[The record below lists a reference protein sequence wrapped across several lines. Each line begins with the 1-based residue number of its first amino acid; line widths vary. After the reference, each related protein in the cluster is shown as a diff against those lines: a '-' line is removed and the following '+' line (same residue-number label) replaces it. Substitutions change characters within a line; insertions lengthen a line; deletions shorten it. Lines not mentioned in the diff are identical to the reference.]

1 MHRNL
6 IPFRMKALL
15 DTGVWFRR
23 YHGLPMS
30 QPLRD
35 FLNEE
40 VDEFHICPLSVSEIC
55 FKWQRGRLP
64 DIPDPQRW
72 IAHSL
77 QNFAIEMPDCTASMI
92 AGLWDWDHGD
102 LVDRT
107 LAAIAK
113 ERNLTLIHTD
123 KVLKTSQAFR
133 KNGLEMWQN
142 RGTWE

>member
-1 MHRNL
+1 MNRNL
-6 IPFRMKALL
+6 MPSRMKALL
-15 DTGVWFRR
+15 DTGIWFRR

-40 VDEFHICPLSVSEIC
+40 VDEFQICPLSVSEIC

-64 DIPDPQRW
+64 GIPDPQKW
-72 IAHSL
+72 VAHSL
-77 QNFAIEMPDCTASMI
+77 QNFVIVMPDPAVAMT

-113 ERNLTLIHTD
+113 EKGLTLIHTD
-123 KVLKTSQAFR
+123 KD
-133 KNGLEMWQN
+133 
-142 RGTWE
+142 

>member
-1 MHRNL
+1 
-6 IPFRMKALL
+6 MKALL

-40 VDEFHICPLSVSEIC
+40 VEEFHICPLSVSEIC
-55 FKWQRGRLP
+55 YKWRRGRLP
-64 DIPDPQRW
+64 GIPDPQTW
-72 IAHSL
+72 VAHAL
-77 QNFAIEMPDCTASMI
+77 QNFVIEMPDSATAI
-92 AGLWDWDHGD
+92 TAGMWDWDHGD

-113 ERNLTLIHTD
+113 EQGLTLIHTD
-123 KVLKTSQAFR
+123 KVLKNFKGFSQKWFR
-133 KNGLEMWQN
+133 NVAE
-142 RGTWE
+142 

>member
-1 MHRNL
+1 MSRSSTF
-6 IPFRMKALL
+6 FRMKALL

-55 FKWQRGRLP
+55 FKWQRGRLSG
-64 DIPDPQRW
+64 IPDPQRW
-72 IAHSL
+72 VEHSL
-77 QNFAIEMPDCTASMI
+77 QNFVMEMPDSAVAMT
-92 AGLWDWDHGD
+92 AGLWDWSHSD

-113 ERNLTLIHTD
+113 ERELTLIHTD
-123 KVLKTSQAFR
+123 KVLKNFSGFPQKWFR
-133 KNGLEMWQN
+133 NVAE
-142 RGTWE
+142 

>member
-1 MHRNL
+1 MNRDL
-6 IPFRMKALL
+6 IPSRMKVLL

-40 VDEFHICPLSVSEIC
+40 VEEFHICPLSVSEIY
-55 FKWQRGRLP
+55 FKWQRGRLAG
-64 DIPDPQRW
+64 IPDPQTW
-72 IAHSL
+72 VLHSL
-77 QNFAIEMPDCTASMI
+77 QNFVMELPNSGAAMT

-113 ERNLTLIHTD
+113 EKSLTLIHTD
-123 KVLKTSQAFR
+123 KVLKNFTGFPQKWFR
-133 KNGLEMWQN
+133 NVAE
-142 RGTWE
+142 

>member
-1 MHRNL
+1 MNRNL
-6 IPFRMKALL
+6 MPSRMKALL

-30 QPLRD
+30 QALRD

-55 FKWQRGRLP
+55 FKWQRGRLHE
-64 DIPDPQRW
+64 IPDPQTW
-72 IAHSL
+72 VAHSL
-77 QNFAIEMPDCTASMI
+77 QNFVIEMPDASIAMS

-107 LAAIAK
+107 LAAMAK
-113 ERNLTLIHTD
+113 ERDLMLIHTD
-123 KVLKTSQAFR
+123 KVLKNFTGFPQKWFR
-133 KNGLEMWQN
+133 NVAE
-142 RGTWE
+142 